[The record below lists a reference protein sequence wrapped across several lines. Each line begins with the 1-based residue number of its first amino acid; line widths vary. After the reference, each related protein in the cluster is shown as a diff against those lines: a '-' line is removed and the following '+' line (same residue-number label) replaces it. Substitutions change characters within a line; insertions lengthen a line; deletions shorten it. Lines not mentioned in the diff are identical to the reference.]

1 MLKKIL
7 TAFLVLSL
15 VFVLAGCGSDGDTTD
30 GGNEAAGSQEQ
41 EVVEWTFAH
50 EEVQGSVQDRY
61 AQKFKELIE
70 EKTDGAVKV
79 KVYPVG
85 QLGDGAN
92 QVELLQNGAIQ
103 LGINNPGSVGT
114 LVPETNLFS
123 LHFLLPADM
132 DKTHELVNNSKAM
145 DMLNQKYLESNMKV
159 LGWFPEGYQMWT
171 GTKAI
176 TKPEDFEG
184 FKIRTM
190 ASPVISESYKAYGA
204 DPTPIPYME
213 VYSSLQLN
221 MIDGQVNPQFAIEE
235 MKFYEVQ
242 DYMML
247 SNQAIFVG
255 TFVANDMFWDSLS
268 DERRAQVE
276 EAANE
281 TNDYILGAQQE
292 LNKERLESIKE
303 NSDMEIIELTKE
315 QRAKFEEVSKPVRD
329 FYVEQYGEDAGK
341 ILDQL
346 LEDVEEI
353 KNR

>member
-7 TAFLVLSL
+7 TALLVFSL
-15 VFVLAGCGSDGDTTD
+15 VFVLAGCGSEGDTAD
-30 GGNEAAGSQEQ
+30 GGNEAAADTQ

-61 AQKFKELIE
+61 AQKFKEEIE
-70 EKTDGAVKV
+70 ELTDGAVKV

-123 LHFLLPADM
+123 LHFLLPSDM
-132 DKTHELVNNSKAM
+132 DKAHELVNNSEAM
-145 DMLNQKYLESNMKV
+145 DMLNEKYYEKNMKV

-171 GTKAI
+171 GNKAI
-176 TKPEDFEG
+176 TEPADFEG

-221 MIDGQVNPQFAIEE
+221 MIDGQVNPIFAIEE

-242 DYMML
+242 DTMML

-255 TFVANDMFWDSLS
+255 TFVANDMFWESLS
-268 DERRAQVE
+268 DERKEKVQQ
-276 EAANE
+276 AADAATE
-281 TNDYILGAQQE
+281 FILGAQKE
-292 LNKERLESIKE
+292 LNSTRLESIKE
-303 NSDMEIIELTKE
+303 KSEIEIIELTPE
-315 QRAKFEEVSKPVRD
+315 QREVFKQASLPARD
-329 FYVEQYGEDAGK
+329 FYVENYGEDAEK
-341 ILDQL
+341 ILNQL
-346 LEDVEEI
+346 LEDVEAI
-353 KNR
+353 QQ

>member
-1 MLKKIL
+1 MLKKLL

-15 VFVLAGCGSDGDTTD
+15 VFVLAGCGSDGDTAD
-30 GGNEAAGSQEQ
+30 GGNEAADAQEQ

-61 AQKFKELIE
+61 AQKFKEEIE
-70 EKTDGAVKV
+70 ELTDGAVNV

-132 DKTHELVNNSKAM
+132 DKAHELVNDSEAM
-145 DMLNQKYLESNMKV
+145 DMLNQKYLDANMKV

-171 GTKAI
+171 GNKAI
-176 TKPEDFEG
+176 TSPEDFDG

-221 MIDGQVNPQFAIEE
+221 MIDGQVNPIFAIEE

-268 DERRAQVE
+268 DERRAKVQ
-276 EAANE
+276 EAADAA
-281 TNDYILGAQQE
+281 NDYILGAQKD
-292 LNKERLESIKE
+292 LNNTRLESIKE
-303 NSDMEIIELTKE
+303 NSDMEIVELTEE
-315 QRAKFEEVSKPVRD
+315 QRAAFEEASQPVRE
-329 FYVEQYGEDAGK
+329 FYVDQYGEDAGK

-346 LEDVEEI
+346 LKDVEAI
-353 KNR
+353 QQ

>member
-1 MLKKIL
+1 MLKKLL

-15 VFVLAGCGSDGDTTD
+15 VFVLAGCGSDGDTAD
-30 GGNEAAGSQEQ
+30 GGNEAADAQEQ

-61 AQKFKELIE
+61 AKKFKEAIE
-70 EKTDGAVKV
+70 EKTDGAVNV

-132 DKTHELVNNSKAM
+132 DKAHELVNNSEAM
-145 DMLNQKYLESNMKV
+145 DMLNQKYLDANMKV

-171 GTKAI
+171 ANKAI
-176 TKPEDFEG
+176 TSPEDFEG

-221 MIDGQVNPQFAIEE
+221 MIDGQVNPIFAIEE

-268 DERRAQVE
+268 EERRAQVQ
-276 EAANE
+276 EAADE
-281 TNDYILGAQQE
+281 ATEFILGAQKD
-292 LNKERLESIKE
+292 LNNNRLESIKE
-303 NSDMEIIELTKE
+303 NSDMEIVDLTAE
-315 QRAKFEEVSKPVRD
+315 QRAAFEEASQPVRE

-346 LEDVEEI
+346 LKDVEAI
-353 KNR
+353 QQ

>member
-7 TAFLVLSL
+7 VGFLLLTL
-15 VFVLAGCGSDGDTTD
+15 VFVLTGCGSEE
-30 GGNEAAGSQEQ
+30 EAAGDGAAETQEAIT
-41 EVVEWTFAH
+41 WTFAH

-61 AQKFKELIE
+61 AQKFKEVIE
-70 EKTDGAVKV
+70 AKTDGAVKID
-79 KVYPVG
+79 VYPVG

-123 LHFLLPADM
+123 LHFLLPSDM
-132 DKTHELVNNSKAM
+132 DKAHELVNNSEAM
-145 DMLNQKYLESNMKV
+145 EMLNQKYLEKNMKV

-171 GTKAI
+171 GNKKI
-176 TKPEDFEG
+176 TEPADFEG

-190 ASPVISESYKAYGA
+190 ASPVISESYKTYGA

-221 MIDGQVNPQFAIEE
+221 MIDGQVNPIFAIEE

-255 TFVANDMFWDSLS
+255 TFIANDLFWDSLS
-268 DERRAQVE
+268 AARKEQVKAAADEAT
-276 EAANE
+276 A
-281 TNDYILGAQQE
+281 YILGAQKD
-292 LNKERLESIKE
+292 LNATRLESIKE
-303 NSDMEIIELTKE
+303 NSEMEIVELTPAQREKFKE
-315 QRAKFEEVSKPVRD
+315 ASLPARE
-329 FYVEQYGEDAGK
+329 FYVEKYGEDAGE
-341 ILDQL
+341 ILEML
-346 LEDVEEI
+346 LEDVAKI
-353 KNR
+353 TK